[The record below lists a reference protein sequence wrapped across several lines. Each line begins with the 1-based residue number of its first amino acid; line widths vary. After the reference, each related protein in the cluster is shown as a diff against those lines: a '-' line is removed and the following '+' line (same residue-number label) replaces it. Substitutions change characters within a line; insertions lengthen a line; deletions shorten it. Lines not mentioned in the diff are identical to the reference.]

1 MLDRYADGH
10 LTCQENLIC
19 LLDIYSLIYPFLID
33 LYISFLFLDISTAVI
48 MSHEQQLQGNQ
59 LQLEIFRRKY
69 LQMLDP
75 DDIAYPMEW
84 FIKLPEIQKWI
95 YENMFNRKNVPNYLP
110 YAFRILKKLLF
121 ILEAAIEDP
130 EEDVSFSLL
139 FDIIMA

>member
-1 MLDRYADGH
+1 
-10 LTCQENLIC
+10 
-19 LLDIYSLIYPFLID
+19 
-33 LYISFLFLDISTAVI
+33 

-75 DDIAYPMEW
+75 DEIAYPMEW